1 MIHHN
6 FHDPFDAR
14 DYETQRVADE
24 LPWVESRLDRGITT
38 ALVFMVGLL
47 TLVLV
52 LYHGINWILS
62 KFDLSLTISVVENLF
77 GNLT

>member
-6 FHDPFDAR
+6 SHDPFDAR
-14 DYETQRVADE
+14 DYETQRISADA
-24 LPWVESRLDRGITT
+24 PWVESRLDRGITT

-47 TLVLV
+47 VLVLV

-62 KFDLSLTISVVENLF
+62 RFDSSLTISVVENLF